1 MLNSSPRLPM
11 STTSSQTS
19 RLGVF
24 PTPSSSR
31 QHQQKAQQ
39 HRTYTSAYSSS
50 LQQTSKHGSTP
61 STLTASSSTSTSI
74 WTMSSSRSHRIQ
86 PHNAA
91 ENVKVAVRC
100 RPLSQKE
107 SFTKGEIAWNI
118 DTALASIRL
127 TDSAATTR
135 RPVQQLHQQQQAPT
149 NTAFHFDNVA
159 YGSDNTALYE
169 SSVKPLISQAMDGY
183 NATVFAYGQTAS
195 GKTYTMMGTE
205 SEPGIIPR
213 AVDEVF
219 SYIKTTMNNEFLLRV
234 SYLEIYNETIRD
246 LLAPENDNL
255 KIHENKQR
263 GIYVAPVVEEVVTCA
278 HDVLNVI
285 QRGEGNRHI
294 STTDYNLH
302 SSRSHTIFQMV
313 IESRQRSSES
323 TTLSTRSLKSPRTL
337 LNPGN
342 RKESVK
348 ISQLNLIDLAGSEK
362 AASNQDRR
370 KEGAFINKSL
380 LTLGTVISKLT
391 ETGKSAGHIPYR
403 DSKLTRILQTSLSG
417 QAKVV
422 VICTISP
429 YVLAVDESINTLKF
443 ATRVKKIVLS
453 AKNDAVMD
461 DKALLQ
467 QYRGEIGDLKLKLQ
481 TASEV
486 LLQEQQSSQSMLTA
500 ERQQHEQELFQMRL
514 VRKALKERIDH
525 LTKLILTS
533 ATVAIPSPNDKTNE
547 TNNGHNA
554 TQHGEETKQKN
565 QDHHNEIPRLHE
577 MATPVNGSNNNNGS
591 TNEEEGDNPWVLVR
605 ELRRQIHE
613 LRQSNEQLQ
622 HQLTMKHQRLQHLE
636 SDTSNQKGLLDKVAR
651 LEAELSVTKA
661 ELELT
666 SLMAK
671 EAQDCSGTESG
682 NHSVLTWDMPSR

>member
-1 MLNSSPRLPM
+1 MLHSSPRIPT
-11 STTSSQTS
+11 STSNTPLA
-19 RLGVF
+19 RPGVF
-24 PTPSSSR
+24 PGHTTNNR
-31 QHQQKAQQ
+31 QYQQKQSQQ
-39 HRTYTSAYSSS
+39 HRTYISAYASS
-50 LQQTSKHGSTP
+50 QSTRINSGTTTP
-61 STLTASSSTSTSI
+61 LLTASTSTTSTSTLS
-74 WTMSSSRSHRIQ
+74 TNKTVSRS
-86 PHNAA
+86 AGT

-107 SFTKGEIAWNI
+107 SFSKGENAWDI
-118 DTALASIRL
+118 DTSLSRIRATDAALLA
-127 TDSAATTR
+127 R
-135 RPVQQLHQQQQAPT
+135 RPLQQPPST
-149 NTAFHFDNVA
+149 EFHFDNVA
-159 YGSDNTALYE
+159 YGSDNKALYE
-169 SSVKPLISQAMDGY
+169 SSVKPLIGQAMDGY

-278 HDVLNVI
+278 QDVLGVI

-302 SSRSHTIFQMV
+302 SSRSHTIFQMI
-313 IESRQRSSES
+313 IESRQRSNDS
-323 TTLSTRSLKSPRTL
+323 TTISTRTTMSQQPRSLLDPR
-337 LNPGN
+337 N

-362 AASNQDRR
+362 AASNQERR

-391 ETGKSAGHIPYR
+391 ETGKNAGHIPYR

-443 ATRVKKIVLS
+443 ATRVKKIVLT

-467 QYRGEIGDLKLKLQ
+467 QYRSEIGDLKLKLQ
-481 TASEV
+481 TANDV
-486 LLQEQQSSQSMLTA
+486 LLQEQKSNQSMLTA
-500 ERQQHEQELFQMRL
+500 ERQQYEQELFQMRL
-514 VRKALKERIDH
+514 VRNALKERIDH

-533 ATVAIPSPNDKTNE
+533 ATVAPTSTDINHDTSSKSNNDKQQGQSVLSE
-547 TNNGHNA
+547 TSDPKAANDHDKA
-554 TQHGEETKQKN
+554 TT
-565 QDHHNEIPRLHE
+565 D
-577 MATPVNGSNNNNGS
+577 
-591 TNEEEGDNPWVLVR
+591 DNSGNDPWVLVR
-605 ELRRQIHE
+605 DLRRQIHE

-622 HQLTMKHQRLQHLE
+622 QQLTIKQQRLQQLE
-636 SDTSNQKGLLDKVAR
+636 ADTSHPKGLVDKVAR

-666 SLMAK
+666 SLIAK
-671 EAQDCSGTESG
+671 EAQDNDAGKLGSDD
-682 NHSVLTWDMPSR
+682 HSSVWDKSSR